1 MRKVNSL
8 IALSLAAVTLSP
20 LVLPTTASAKITYLP
35 STIRHHTWYR
45 LTDGAQGGYHDKTQ
59 VKGNK
64 LHLKTAAGNTQWYF
78 TGLKRHSK
86 TIYYGRLHYS
96 KKSSQPVKVKIFSTK
111 HFDIVPKHIHGLK
124 GNYTGNEQYGA
135 TIFKR

>member
-1 MRKVNSL
+1 MSKLKSL
-8 IALSLAAVTLSP
+8 TTILLATVALSP
-20 LVLPTTASAKITYLP
+20 LALTTTANAKTTYLP
-35 STIRHHTWYR
+35 STVRHHTWYR
-45 LTDGAQGGYHDKTQ
+45 LTDGAQGGYHDKTHFN
-59 VKGNK
+59 GNHMTLTTVTGK
-64 LHLKTAAGNTQWYF
+64 AHWYF

-86 TIYYGRLHYS
+86 TTYYGRLHYS
-96 KKSSQPVKVKIFSTK
+96 KKSSKPVKIKLFSTK